1 MEDLAPRFQR
11 ASGNKVAIT
20 YETLGV
26 VVKLVQGGAT
36 ADVIIIP
43 RQGIETLLKDKFNV
57 GNVAVIA
64 RSGIGVAVR
73 NGAAKP
79 DISSPEA

>member
-1 MEDLAPRFQR
+1 MCR
-11 ASGNKVAIT
+11 
-20 YETLGV
+20 
-26 VVKLVQGGAT
+26 GGAT

-57 GNVAVIA
+57 GSVAVIA

-79 DISSPEA
+79 DISSPGA